1 MTTILRE
8 QKLCDVWF
16 TDNFLIQS
24 FKIQMFS
31 LASVTESNTD
41 YTNTNVK
48 YPNGSPQRCF
58 LEPSVES
65 DFGAAH

>member
-1 MTTILRE
+1 
-8 QKLCDVWF
+8 
-16 TDNFLIQS
+16 
-24 FKIQMFS
+24 MFS